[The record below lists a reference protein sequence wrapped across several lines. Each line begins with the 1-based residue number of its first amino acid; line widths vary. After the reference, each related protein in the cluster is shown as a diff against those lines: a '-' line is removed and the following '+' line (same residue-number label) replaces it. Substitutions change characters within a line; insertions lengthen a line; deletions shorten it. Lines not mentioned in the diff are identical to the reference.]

1 MEAAEQSRPNRWE
14 GESSGSEVDPDDLLT
29 EEERGLHTIYVY
41 VFTVF
46 VTFCLIIFRA
56 QNEVPRV
63 EKKPLRRIP
72 CCEEATRPE
81 KRWTNSFC
89 TILLYMYITL
99 QARQERERW
108 AWGG

>member
-46 VTFCLIIFRA
+46 VTFVL
-56 QNEVPRV
+56 
-63 EKKPLRRIP
+63 
-72 CCEEATRPE
+72 
-81 KRWTNSFC
+81 
-89 TILLYMYITL
+89 
-99 QARQERERW
+99 
-108 AWGG
+108 